1 LLLQHG
7 DEAVAVDHRFRSF
20 QRLPQGVFQCGV
32 RRAGAQG
39 IDFGQARFQRRDLC
53 AGPVRATDRALGKLG
68 IGAPG
73 DGFGLRQF
81 GAAHAIER
89 RRCRRPFR
97 PRAFDRGLRLRQRGF
112 DRRPACARRASAARI
127 AARLRSNDGTA
138 RLIANGSFT
147 SPRSQV

>member
-1 LLLQHG
+1 MANRFMAASPAWLQ
-7 DEAVAVDHRFRSF
+7 AVSVDHRFRSF
-20 QRLPQGVFQCGV
+20 QRLPQGVFQRGV
-32 RRAGAQG
+32 GAAQARQG
-39 IDFGQARFQRRDLC
+39 IDFARRASSAAICAPVQSARRS
-53 AGPVRATDRALGKLG
+53 RLGKLG

-89 RRCRRPFR
+89 RRSRRPFR

-127 AARLRSNDGTA
+127 AARLRSNDGTT
-138 RLIANGSFT
+138 G
-147 SPRSQV
+147 